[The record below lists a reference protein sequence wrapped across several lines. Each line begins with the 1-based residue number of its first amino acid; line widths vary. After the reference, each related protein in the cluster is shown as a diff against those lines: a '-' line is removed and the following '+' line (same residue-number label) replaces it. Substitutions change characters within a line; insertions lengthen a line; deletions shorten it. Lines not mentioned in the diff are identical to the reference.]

1 VKQPYNTT
9 IYNTALYLRLSR
21 DDENFGDSVSIDTQ
35 RTILQQFARE
45 QGLHVVGEYVDDGW
59 SGTNF
64 ERPNFQRM
72 MDDVEAGKVNCIV
85 TKDLSRFGREHVMM
99 DYYLEFLFPEKR
111 VRYIAVAENEDT
123 EKGLSDF
130 VPFKNLFNEWFAK
143 DTSRKV
149 KTAFK
154 AKFAAGQRIGAYA
167 PIGYRKHPEIKN
179 KLMIDE
185 ETRWIVEKIFDL
197 AVHGRGAASITRI
210 LIAEK
215 VPTPGW
221 INFQRDGTFANI
233 YAGAPEEKSYAWTIA
248 QVKSIMKDETYIG
261 HTVHYRE
268 TNISFKNKRRVRK
281 PQSEWVR
288 VEDTQEAIIS
298 EQVFRQVQEQIAS
311 RRRERRNGTTQ
322 IFAGLIKCADCGW
335 SLAYGENKQNKT
347 PYGYYHCSKNG
358 QGTRQCSMHYIRY
371 DVLYNFVLSRL
382 QYWIEAVQQDEQA
395 ILDRLS
401 KSTITEQAAAM
412 KRATQEKRRAEKRL
426 NELDNLLA
434 KIYED
439 RLNEKINERNFSMLS
454 QKYQQEQG
462 ELETKIEALTAQLT
476 STKEQEDSVNKWVE
490 LIKQFSSPTE
500 LTAELLNTLI
510 EKILVHEA
518 TKDADGNRTQEIEI
532 FYRFVG
538 KID

>member
-1 VKQPYNTT
+1 MKQP

-21 DDENFGDSVSIDTQ
+21 DDEGAGESNSIATQ
-35 RTILQQFARE
+35 RMMLRRYAE
-45 QGLHVVGEYVDDGW
+45 QNHLFVVDEYIDDGY

-64 ERPNFQRM
+64 NRPNFQRM
-72 MDDVEAGKVNCIV
+72 IDDIEAKRINCV
-85 TKDLSRFGREHVMM
+85 VVKDLSRFGRN
-99 DYYLEFLFPEKR
+99 YLEMGMYTEMRFPELG
-111 VRYIAVAENEDT
+111 VRFIAVDSGVDSNNQQST
-123 EKGLSDF
+123 EF
-130 VPFKNLFNEWFAK
+130 TPFLNVINEWYAR
-143 DTSRKV
+143 DISRKV
-149 KTAFK
+149 TK
-154 AKFAAGQRIGAYA
+154 AMRTRHENGAHYGAYA
-167 PIGYRKHPEIKN
+167 PLGYRKDPEQVGH
-179 KLMIDE
+179 LVIDD
-185 ETRWIVEKIFDL
+185 ETKWIIEKIFAL
-197 AVHGRGAASITRI
+197 AVHGAGAAKITHI
-210 LIAEK
+210 LASEQI
-215 VPTPGW
+215 PTPSW
-221 INFQRDGTFANI
+221 LNFQRYGTFAHV
-233 YAGAPEEKSYAWTIA
+233 YEGQPESKRYEWTIA
-248 QVKSIMKDETYIG
+248 QVKKILQDENYIG
-261 HTVHYRE
+261 NSVHNKQ
-268 TNISFKNKRRVRK
+268 TNVSFKSKKKIRK
-281 PQSEWVR
+281 PKSEWWK
-288 VEDTQEAIIS
+288 VEGTHEAIIS
-298 EQVFRQVQEQIAS
+298 KEDFDRVQQHIAS
-311 RRRERRNGTTQ
+311 RRRKQKDGTTQ
-322 IFAGLIKCADCGW
+322 IFAGLVKCADCGW
-335 SLAYGENKQNKT
+335 SLAYGMNKQNKK

-358 QGTRQCSMHYIRY
+358 QGLRQCSMHYIRY

-462 ELETKIEALTAQLT
+462 ELETKIEALTAQLA

-518 TKDADGNRTQEIEI
+518 TKDAGGNRTQEIEI